1 MTVAQRHMFY
11 RVLGQTA
18 GLSTVLCL
26 IILLLGTQSLFY
38 LLAEGAITLRLF
50 LQAVM
55 LLAPD
60 PVYHGVPFAITI
72 AIVHAYL
79 KWGRNNE
86 IVSLRMAGMP
96 DRALAVPGLAAATI
110 ATIFAASMS
119 LYLLPIAFRTF
130 EDIRYTA
137 NFNLSLGLLDE
148 GYLQQIAPNL
158 SISFRQRLGRDE
170 IGGVT
175 ILDGRKR
182 GEVKYVLADRA
193 ELQNPRDSSGQRVL
207 VLRGGSYQIRRG
219 SEERLASVTFQE
231 LILPIADS
239 ADGSSRIRE
248 WRGFY
253 EENID
258 VLLSPPADIRED
270 PTLYGDYIA
279 EGHMRIVVPLACLS
293 RAAFALGLMLRAK
306 YERRSAPIS
315 SIVAALAGTALWQ
328 TALIAAHTAVS
339 QVPSLAPFLYV
350 VCAAPGTIGALLLAS
365 KSSGV
370 RQASRRLSALF
381 LPASA
386 TES

>member
-50 LQAVM
+50 LQAVV

-60 PVYHGVPFAITI
+60 PVYRGVPFAITI
-72 AIVHAYL
+72 AIVNAYL

-96 DRALAVPGLAAATI
+96 DRALAVPGVAAATI

-119 LYLLPIAFRTF
+119 LYLLPIAFRAF

-158 SISFRQRLGRDE
+158 SISFRQRLSPDE

-193 ELQNPRDSSGQRVL
+193 ELQNPRDSGGKRVL
-207 VLRGGSYQIRRG
+207 VLRGGSYQIRRD
-219 SEERLASVTFQE
+219 SEERLAPVTFQE

-253 EENID
+253 EENIG

-270 PTLYGDYIA
+270 PALYGDYIA
-279 EGHMRIVVPLACLS
+279 EGHMRIAVPLSCLS
-293 RAAFALGLMLRAK
+293 CAVFALGLMLRAK
-306 YERRSAPIS
+306 YERRSAPIR
-315 SIVAALAGTALWQ
+315 SIITALVGTALWQ
-328 TALIAAHTAVS
+328 TALIAAHTVVS
-339 QVPSLAPFLYV
+339 QAPSLAPLLYV
-350 VCAAPGTIGALLLAS
+350 VCAVPGTIGALLLTLR
-365 KSSGV
+365 SSGT
-370 RQASRRLSALF
+370 RQAIRRLSALF
-381 LPASA
+381 LPVGA

>member
-50 LQAVM
+50 LQAVV

-182 GEVKYVLADRA
+182 GDVKYVLADRA
-193 ELQNPRDSSGQRVL
+193 ELQNPRDSSGQRIL

-231 LILPIADS
+231 LTLPIADS

-270 PTLYGDYIA
+270 PALYGDYIA
-279 EGHMRIVVPLACLS
+279 EGHMRIVVPLSCLS
-293 RAAFALGLMLRAK
+293 CAAFALGLMLRAT
-306 YERRSAPIS
+306 YERRSAPIR

-339 QVPSLAPFLYV
+339 QAPWLAPFLYV
-350 VCAAPGTIGALLLAS
+350 VCAAPGTIGALLLAP

-370 RQASRRLSALF
+370 RRASRRLAALF
-381 LPASA
+381 LPVGA

>member
-50 LQAVM
+50 LQAVV

-60 PVYHGVPFAITI
+60 PVYRGVPFAITI
-72 AIVHAYL
+72 AIVNAYL

-96 DRALAVPGLAAATI
+96 DRALAVPGLAAAMI

-119 LYLLPIAFRTF
+119 LYLLPIAFQTF

-137 NFNLSLGLLDE
+137 NFNLSLGLLNE

-158 SISFRQRLGRDE
+158 SISFRQRLSPDE

-182 GEVKYVLADRA
+182 GEVKYVLAERA
-193 ELQNPRDSSGQRVL
+193 ELQNPQDSGGKRFL
-207 VLRGGSYQIRRG
+207 VLRGGSYQIRRD
-219 SEERLASVTFQE
+219 SEERSAPVTFQE

-248 WRGFY
+248 WHGFY
-253 EENID
+253 EESIG
-258 VLLSPPADIRED
+258 VLLNPPPDIREY
-270 PTLYGDYIA
+270 PALYGDYIA
-279 EGHMRIVVPLACLS
+279 EGHMRIVVPLSCMSCGL
-293 RAAFALGLMLRAK
+293 FALGLMLQAK
-306 YERRSAPIS
+306 YERRSAPIRN
-315 SIVAALAGTALWQ
+315 IVGALAGVAGWQ
-328 TALIAAHTAVS
+328 AALIGVHSAVS
-339 QVPSLAPFLYV
+339 RMPTLAPAIYV
-350 VCAAPGTIGALLLAS
+350 VTAIPGGIGALLLS
-365 KSSGV
+365 PWSLRKRPGVPSLSGV
-370 RQASRRLSALF
+370 V
-381 LPASA
+381 PAVRA
-386 TES
+386 MET